1 MSQQVICK
9 KGTVAGGERL
19 KVKEGRS
26 CKLLNGALTVSPPL
40 FSQEVASTFPH
51 FFRPGKIGRR
61 WEGDILR
68 SQVAYLNTWF
78 KYKGAQTCLYHSRR
92 LNIPPLWKLKCRSC
106 TRVIEEK
113 WIRNILEKMETENK
127 WCRDK
132 TAITTRAYNFVCVCY
147 MCPYCTVWLMIKDME

>member
-1 MSQQVICK
+1 MQ
-9 KGTVAGGERL
+9 KGHSGWRRTPESEGGEELQAL
-19 KVKEGRS
+19 KWCTYGIS
-26 CKLLNGALTVSPPL
+26 SPFFAGSGFHISPF
-40 FSQEVASTFPH
+40 FST
-51 FFRPGKIGRR
+51 GKDR